1 MTSIRYLATALIV
14 ISAGTTAIGQ
24 QPPTELKLALP
35 EYQVVTQDT
44 LDFAMIPGGELLT
57 EEEGRPLVPCFVE
70 HVDFP
75 SGWRVQNV
83 TLRRQGEPESR
94 SGLRLPVV
102 VLDMYREKPV
112 LMKQGRYPVRGHSWR
127 VVDVPGGG
135 SRLAVAVYPFD
146 YDPATKEATYC
157 RGYEFDIRSAR
168 SMVELTDVTTDK
180 HSYSPAEVV
189 NLKAAIGNAG
199 AAQDLFAAAVVLR
212 ASTGD
217 TVGRLK
223 RRAVTAP
230 AGSSAVALEW
240 PSKGTANGD
249 YFADVTLSDG
259 EGNILD
265 RGQAAFRLGVPAG
278 EQSEFQVE
286 PQHFRLGDGVGLS
299 LSFKNTGST
308 VLAGQAVFEV
318 RLKDSLVAEMR
329 SDFEGLAP
337 GRNRRFSDSWNT
349 AAAEENALYE
359 AIGYVFYEATATSA
373 ERMVISTNAMPSA
386 EFNVTPDSVTAGEEV
401 RFDGSGSKDSDGAI
415 VAYHWEFGDGGEAE
429 GVAVGHVYAEPG
441 EFPVT
446 LTVTDDGG
454 RTATAERTVPVAE

>member
-1 MTSIRYLATALIV
+1 
-14 ISAGTTAIGQ
+14 
-24 QPPTELKLALP
+24 LKLALP

-70 HVDFP
+70 YVDCP
-75 SGWRVQNV
+75 DGWRVQDV
-83 TLRRQGEPESR
+83 KLRRQAEPEGR

-102 VLDMYREKPV
+102 ILDMYREKPV
-112 LMKQGRYPVRGHSWR
+112 RMKQGRYPVRGHSWR
-127 VVDVPGGG
+127 VVDTPGGG

-157 RGYEFDIRSAR
+157 REYEFDIRSVQTTVGLA
-168 SMVELTDVTTDK
+168 DVTTEK

-199 AAQDLFAAAVVLR
+199 AAQDLFAAAVILR

-223 RRAVTAP
+223 RRAVNAP

-259 EGNILD
+259 AGNILD

-286 PQHFRLGDGVGLS
+286 PQHFRLDDGVGLS

-337 GRNRRFSDSWNT
+337 GRGRRFSDSWNT
-349 AAAEENALYE
+349 ARAEKNALYE
-359 AIGYVFYEATATSA
+359 AVGYVLYEATATSA
-373 ERMVISTNAMPSA
+373 EQVVISTNAMPSA
-386 EFNVTPDSVTAGEEV
+386 EFTVAPDTLKAGQEV
-401 RFDGSGSKDSDGAI
+401 RFDATGSKDPDGA
-415 VAYHWEFGDGGEAE
+415 VAGYRWEFGDGGEAE